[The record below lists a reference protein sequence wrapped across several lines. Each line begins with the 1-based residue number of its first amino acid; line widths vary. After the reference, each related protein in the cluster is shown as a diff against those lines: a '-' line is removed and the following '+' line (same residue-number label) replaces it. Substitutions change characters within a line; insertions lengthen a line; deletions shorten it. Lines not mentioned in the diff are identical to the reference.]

1 MTVGEIRTW
10 IQKVDPEA
18 KHYFTKLD
26 GDSYTVWAE
35 TERLGLDADDEYA
48 EMGWAFD
55 IVRYTQNE
63 FDDMPQKI
71 EDALLKNP
79 LISFSYRVDVD
90 PESRYIMHSFSCE
103 A

>member
-1 MTVGEIRTW
+1 MTVSEIRTW
-10 IQKVDPEA
+10 IQSVDPEA

-35 TERLGLDADDEYA
+35 TERLGHEYA
-48 EMGWAFD
+48 EPGWAFE

-63 FDDMPQKI
+63 FDDMPGKI

-90 PESRYIMHSFSCE
+90 PESRYILHSFSCE